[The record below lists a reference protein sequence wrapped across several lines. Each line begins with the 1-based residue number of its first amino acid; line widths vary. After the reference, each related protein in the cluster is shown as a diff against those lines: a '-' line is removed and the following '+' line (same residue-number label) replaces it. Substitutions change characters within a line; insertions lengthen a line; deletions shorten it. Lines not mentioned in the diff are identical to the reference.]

1 MQVDNGSVPE
11 RLTNNLPNDMLNAM
25 RIKLSKLNHKNLF
38 AAVLQKKTIKEISQD
53 NNVAYR
59 TVRDWI
65 KAKYS
70 LPLTAFNYFV
80 KVSRIKM
87 RALAPKKIPDFWH
100 NREAGRKGGFAR
112 MRLLGNFGTPDG
124 RRKGGFRS
132 IVSHKKTK
140 NSTFQLLKPIQKPKH
155 SLLLAE
161 FMGIIV
167 GDGHLS
173 KYQTSITTNS
183 KTDKEHALFIKKL
196 IRQLFAVLATVKEK
210 INENAVSVVASSRA
224 LVNYL
229 HSLGMPIGNKI
240 ESHITIPKWIMKN
253 TAFQKAFTR
262 GLFDTDGCI
271 YLDKHKTKKRTYLH
285 MGWTITS
292 YADTLIIDIIKML
305 RDLGFSPT
313 HKITQKSV
321 FLRKQREIQRYFQE
335 IGTSNPKHLNRYQ
348 KFTQI
353 MKR

>member
-1 MQVDNGSVPE
+1 MGG
-11 RLTNNLPNDMLNAM
+11 LNS
-25 RIKLSKLNHKNLF
+25 IKTHL
-38 AAVLQKKTIKEISQD
+38 KK
-53 NNVAYR
+53 
-59 TVRDWI
+59 
-65 KAKYS
+65 
-70 LPLTAFNYFV
+70 
-80 KVSRIKM
+80 
-87 RALAPKKIPDFWH
+87 
-100 NREAGRKGGFAR
+100 
-112 MRLLGNFGTPDG
+112 
-124 RRKGGFRS
+124 
-132 IVSHKKTK
+132 K
-140 NSTFQLLKPIQKPKH
+140 NSSFQALKSIKKPGH

-173 KYQTSITTNS
+173 KYQTGVTTNS
-183 KTDKEHALFIKKL
+183 KTDKEHALFIQRL
-196 IRQLFAVLATVKEK
+196 IRQLFAVSATVKEK

-253 TAFQKAFTR
+253 TAFQKAFAR

-321 FLRKQREIQRYFQE
+321 FLRKQHEIQRYFQE

-353 MKR
+353 MK